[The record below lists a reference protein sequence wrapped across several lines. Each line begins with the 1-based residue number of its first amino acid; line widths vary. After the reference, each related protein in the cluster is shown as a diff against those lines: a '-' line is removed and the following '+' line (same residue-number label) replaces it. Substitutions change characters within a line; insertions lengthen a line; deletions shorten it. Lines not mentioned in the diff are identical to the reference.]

1 MQKVRSA
8 RPDLLL
14 FLPNAISDAKLVL
27 EKMNEFGLGQGKVP
41 TISFGITIAEP
52 DMLQSVSPETVQGVM
67 TIVANWGSKGQEA
80 LIAELKAKYKEPWMT
95 QNVISTYG
103 DMWLMKEALEKAG
116 KADRD
121 AVARGAAHHGC
132 RPVEI
137 LSGRPAQVRR
147 EGPPRRRRRRHRAM
161 ADRACLSPSIRPI
174 SRKQSRSGRRNPEA
188 PRRFFREENCHDCK
202 KQVHDLAANAIG
214 RRVRHADR
222 IPRLGA
228 ATSEVKVGLLVP
240 ISGLYARPGTV
251 MREGAEMAVDHIN
264 AQGGIKALGGAKLK
278 LVVLDS
284 GDTTE
289 KAKNA
294 AQRMV
299 AQETDLVA
307 ASGAY
312 LSSFTL
318 AVTEVTERAS
328 LPVLTLSYSDLIT
341 DRGFKYVFQTAA
353 TAGSQARQALPQI
366 IKLAETASGKRPKTV
381 AILTDNTGASI
392 ASAKAMREG
401 LLAENQLQL
410 IVDETFTPPLAD
422 ATSLVQ
428 KIRSAKPDLLFF
440 LPTVISDAKLLLEKM
455 NEFGLGQGKMPTI
468 SFGIAI
474 AEPDMLQTVS
484 PELLQGVL
492 TCVASWG
499 AKGHEALIAELKTRY
514 KEPWMT
520 QNAIS
525 TYGDMWV
532 IKDALEKAG
541 KADRVAVG
549 EALRT
554 MDAGPSKYY
563 PLGEIKF
570 DEKGR
575 RVGAG
580 MTIVQWQSGVP
591 VTVFPP
597 ELALAQPFWPEKLT
611 EN

>member
-1 MQKVRSA
+1 MTNIIKTAVTRRTLLAGASA
-8 RPDLLL
+8 SLLASRA
-14 FLPNAISDAKLVL
+14 FA
-27 EKMNEFGLGQGKVP
+27 Q
-41 TISFGITIAEP
+41 
-52 DMLQSVSPETVQGVM
+52 
-67 TIVANWGSKGQEA
+67 
-80 LIAELKAKYKEPWMT
+80 
-95 QNVISTYG
+95 
-103 DMWLMKEALEKAG
+103 
-116 KADRD
+116 
-121 AVARGAAHHGC
+121 AA
-132 RPVEI
+132 
-137 LSGRPAQVRR
+137 A
-147 EGPPRRRRRRHRAM
+147 
-161 ADRACLSPSIRPI
+161 
-174 SRKQSRSGRRNPEA
+174 
-188 PRRFFREENCHDCK
+188 
-202 KQVHDLAANAIG
+202 
-214 RRVRHADR
+214 
-222 IPRLGA
+222 
-228 ATSEVKVGLLVP
+228 EVKVGLLVP
-240 ISGLYARPGTV
+240 ISGMYARPGAV
-251 MREGAEMAVDHIN
+251 MREGAEMAIDHIN
-264 AQGGIKALGGAKLK
+264 AQGGIKSIGGAKLK

-318 AVTEVTERAS
+318 AVTEVTERAN

-341 DRGFKYVFQTAA
+341 DRGFKYVFQTSA
-353 TAGSQARQALPQI
+353 TAASQAKQALPQI
-366 IKLAETASGKRPKTV
+366 INLAESASGKKPKTV
-381 AILTDNTGASI
+381 AIITDNTGASI

-401 LLAENQLQL
+401 LLEANGLKL

-428 KIRSAKPDLLFF
+428 KVRSAKPDLLFF

-455 NEFGLGQGKMPTI
+455 NEFGMGQGKVPTI

-525 TYGDMWV
+525 TYGDMWL

-541 KADRVAVG
+541 KADRVAVAD
-549 EALRT
+549 ALRA
-554 MDAGPSKYY
+554 MDGGPSKYY
-563 PLGEIKF
+563 PLGDLKF

-575 RVGAG
+575 RIGAG
-580 MTIVQWQSGVP
+580 MTIVQWQAGVP

-597 ELALAQPFWPEKLT
+597 QLALSQPFWPK
-611 EN
+611 N